1 LNTRL
6 VAAKV
11 LSRVLQDGQS
21 LTAALDHAF
30 LTVESVKD
38 RAFIQAL
45 CYGVCRQYHRL
56 DFVLTQLLDKP
67 LKDVDVKS
75 LALVG
80 LYQLNFMR
88 VKPHAAVSETV
99 LAARKKP
106 WAKSLINAVLR
117 TYLREQ
123 QGLEQKA
130 DKFQVAA
137 LSHPDWLIKQIEQ
150 DWPEQALAIMQE
162 NNLQPPM
169 VLRVNLART
178 SREDYLQLL
187 TGQGIDAE
195 TVSFCPSAIRLDK
208 PVPVELLP
216 GFADGLVSVQDTA
229 AQLAAGL
236 LDAQPEHRVLDV
248 CAAPGGKTAHI
259 LESAVGRNKPDRAV
273 ARAGVSRQAILP
285 DALRVNANLF
295 RTDLSGEPPGFVG
308 NIELVAVDIDESRM
322 QRVNENLQR
331 LKLQAKLVV
340 GDAANP
346 AIWWDG
352 QPFERILL
360 DAPCSALG
368 VIRRHPDIK
377 LLRRAE
383 DIGQLQTLQKSILQA
398 VWPLLAPGGLLL
410 YATCS
415 ILKQENEQQVQA
427 FLTEQADAVELPIEA
442 DWGIAGVY
450 GRQILTGDSA
460 MDGFYYA
467 RLRKK
472 P

>member
-1 LNTRL
+1 MNTRL

-11 LSRVLQDGQS
+11 LSRILQDGQS
-21 LTAALDHAF
+21 LTAALDKVF
-30 LTVESVKD
+30 LDIESAKD

-56 DFVLTQLLDKP
+56 DFILNQLLDKP
-67 LKDVDVKS
+67 LKDADVKA

-106 WAKSLINAVLR
+106 WAKSLINALLR

-123 QGLEQKA
+123 EGLEHKA

-150 DWPEQALAIMQE
+150 DWPEQALRIFLE
-162 NNLQPPM
+162 NNRQPPM
-169 VLRVNLART
+169 VLRVNLAKT
-178 SREDYLQLL
+178 SRDHYLQLL
-187 TGQGIDAE
+187 TGQDIAAQ
-195 TVSFCPSAIRLDK
+195 TVSFCLSAIVLDK

-216 GFADGLVSVQDTA
+216 GFTDGLVSVQDTA
-229 AQLAAGL
+229 AQLAVGL
-236 LDAQPEHRVLDV
+236 LDVQPGHRVLDV

-259 LESAVGRNKPDRAV
+259 LESQPQLK
-273 ARAGVSRQAILP
+273 
-285 DALRVNANLF
+285 
-295 RTDLSGEPPGFVG
+295 
-308 NIELVAVDIDESRM
+308 ELVAVDIDEARM
-322 QRVNENLQR
+322 QRVSENLQR
-331 LKLQAKLVV
+331 LNLQAKLVV

-346 AIWWDG
+346 KEWWDG
-352 QPFERILL
+352 QPFDRILL

-383 DIGQLQTLQKSILQA
+383 DIGQLQALQKSILQA
-398 VWPLLAPGGLLL
+398 VWPLLAPGGLMV

-427 FLTEQADAVELPIEA
+427 FLAEHADARELPIDA
-442 DWGIAGVY
+442 DWGITGVC
-450 GRQILTGDSA
+450 GRQILTGESA

-467 RLRKK
+467 RLSKGSS
-472 P
+472 

>member
-6 VAAKV
+6 VAARV
-11 LSRVLQDGQS
+11 LFRVLQDGQS
-21 LTAALDHAF
+21 LTAALDNAF
-30 LTVESVKD
+30 LAIESGKD

-56 DFVLTQLLDKP
+56 DYILSQLLDKP
-67 LKDVDVKS
+67 LKDAEVKA

-80 LYQLNFMR
+80 LYQLKYMR

-123 QGLEQKA
+123 EELEHKA
-130 DKFQVAA
+130 DKNQVAA
-137 LSHPDWLIKQIEQ
+137 LSHPDWLIKQIER
-150 DWPEQALAIMQE
+150 DWPEQALNIFLE

-169 VLRVNLART
+169 VLRVNLAKVG
-178 SREDYLQLL
+178 REQYLQLL
-187 TGQGIDAE
+187 TGQNIEAE
-195 TVSFCPSAIRLDK
+195 IVSFCPSAIKLDK
-208 PVPVELLP
+208 PVPVDILP

-236 LDAQPEHRVLDV
+236 LDVRPGHRVLDV
-248 CAAPGGKTAHI
+248 CAAPGGKAAHI
-259 LESAVGRNKPDRAV
+259 LESQPQLK
-273 ARAGVSRQAILP
+273 
-285 DALRVNANLF
+285 
-295 RTDLSGEPPGFVG
+295 
-308 NIELVAVDIDESRM
+308 ELVAVDIDESRM
-322 QRVNENLQR
+322 HRVSENCQR
-331 LKLQAKLVV
+331 LKLQATLVV
-340 GDAANP
+340 GDAGNP
-346 AIWWDG
+346 SSWWDG
-352 QPFERILL
+352 KPFNRILL

-383 DIGQLQTLQKSILQA
+383 DIQQLQALQQSILKA
-398 VWPLLAPGGLLL
+398 VWPLLASGGLMV

-415 ILKQENEQQVQA
+415 ILKQENERQVKA
-427 FLTEQADAVELPIEA
+427 FLAEHNDAVELPIDA
-442 DWGIAGVY
+442 DWGTSGVC
-450 GRQILTGDSA
+450 GRQIFTGESA

-467 RLRKK
+467 CISKQ
-472 P
+472 

>member
-1 LNTRL
+1 
-6 VAAKV
+6 

-21 LTAALDHAF
+21 LTAALDNAF
-30 LTVESVKD
+30 LAVESGKD
-38 RAFIQAL
+38 RAFVQAL

-56 DFVLTQLLDKP
+56 DYILSQLLDKP
-67 LKDVDVKS
+67 LKDADVKA

-80 LYQLNFMR
+80 LYQLKYMR

-123 QGLEQKA
+123 EELEHKA

-137 LSHPDWLIKQIEQ
+137 LSHPDWLIKQIER
-150 DWPEQALAIMQE
+150 DWPEQALSIFLE

-169 VLRVNLART
+169 VLRVNLAKV
-178 SREDYLQLL
+178 SREHYLQLL
-187 TGQGIDAE
+187 IEQDIEAE
-195 TVSFCPSAIRLDK
+195 AVSFCPSAIRLDK
-208 PVPVELLP
+208 PVPVDILP

-236 LDAQPEHRVLDV
+236 LDVQPGHRVLDV
-248 CAAPGGKTAHI
+248 CAAPGGKAAHI
-259 LESAVGRNKPDRAV
+259 LESQPQLK
-273 ARAGVSRQAILP
+273 
-285 DALRVNANLF
+285 
-295 RTDLSGEPPGFVG
+295 
-308 NIELVAVDIDESRM
+308 ELVAVDIDESRM
-322 QRVNENLQR
+322 QRVSENCRR
-331 LKLQAKLVV
+331 LKLQATLVV

-346 AIWWDG
+346 SDWWEG
-352 QPFERILL
+352 KPFDRILL

-383 DIGQLQTLQKSILQA
+383 DIQQLQALQKNILKA
-398 VWPLLAPGGLLL
+398 VWPLLAPGGLMV

-415 ILKQENEQQVQA
+415 ILKQENEQQVKT
-427 FLTEQADAVELPIEA
+427 FLAEHSDAVELPINA
-442 DWGIAGVY
+442 GWGAAGAC
-450 GRQILTGDSA
+450 GRQIFTGESA

-467 RLRKK
+467 RISKQ
-472 P
+472 

>member
-1 LNTRL
+1 MNTRL
-6 VAAKV
+6 VAARV

-21 LTAALDHAF
+21 LTAALDNAF
-30 LTVESVKD
+30 LTIDSAKD

-45 CYGVCRQYHRL
+45 CYGVCRQFHRL
-56 DFVLTQLLDKP
+56 DFVLSQLLDKP
-67 LKDVDVKS
+67 LKDTDVKA

-80 LYQLNFMR
+80 LYQLKFMR

-123 QGLEQKA
+123 EGLEQKV

-150 DWPEQALAIMQE
+150 DWPEQALAVLRE
-162 NNLQPPM
+162 NNQQPPM
-169 VLRVNLART
+169 VLRVNLSKI
-178 SREDYLQLL
+178 SRENYLQLL
-187 TGQGIDAE
+187 TEQGISAQ
-195 TVSFCPSAIRLDK
+195 TVSFCPSAIILDK
-208 PVPVELLP
+208 PVPVDLLP
-216 GFADGLVSVQDTA
+216 GFADGSVSVQDTA

-236 LDAQPEHRVLDV
+236 LDVQPGHRVLDV

-259 LESAVGRNKPDRAV
+259 LESQPRLK
-273 ARAGVSRQAILP
+273 
-285 DALRVNANLF
+285 
-295 RTDLSGEPPGFVG
+295 
-308 NIELVAVDIDESRM
+308 ELVAVDIDESRM
-322 QRVNENLQR
+322 QRVSENLQR
-331 LKLQAKLVV
+331 LNLQAKLVV

-346 AIWWDG
+346 QSWWDG
-352 QPFERILL
+352 KPFDRILL

-383 DIGQLQTLQKSILQA
+383 DIGQLQVLQKSILQA
-398 VWPLLAPGGLLL
+398 VWPLLAPEGLMV

-427 FLTEQADAVELPIEA
+427 FLAEHSDAVELSIDA
-442 DWGIAGVY
+442 DWGTAGVC
-450 GRQILTGDSA
+450 GRQILTGESA

-467 RLRKK
+467 CISKR
-472 P
+472 

>member
-1 LNTRL
+1 
-6 VAAKV
+6 
-11 LSRVLQDGQS
+11 LQDGQS
-21 LTAALDHAF
+21 LTAALDNA
-30 LTVESVKD
+30 LQTIESGKD

-56 DFVLTQLLDKP
+56 DFILGQLLDKP
-67 LKDVDVKS
+67 LKDMDVKA

-80 LYQLNFMR
+80 LYQLKFMR

-123 QGLEQKA
+123 ETLEQKA
-130 DKFQVAA
+130 DNEQTAA
-137 LSHPDWLIKQIEQ
+137 VVSHPAWLIKQIEQ
-150 DWPEQALAIMQE
+150 DWPEQAQRILSE

-178 SREDYLQLL
+178 NRDHYLQAL
-187 TGQGIDAE
+187 TEQDIAAE
-195 TVSFCPSAIRLDK
+195 AVDFCPSAIILDK
-208 PVPVELLP
+208 PVQVELLP
-216 GFADGLVSVQDTA
+216 GFGEGLVSVQDTA

-236 LDAQPEHRVLDV
+236 LDARPGHRVLDV

-259 LESAVGRNKPDRAV
+259 LESQPQLK
-273 ARAGVSRQAILP
+273 
-285 DALRVNANLF
+285 
-295 RTDLSGEPPGFVG
+295 
-308 NIELVAVDIDESRM
+308 ELVAVDIDESRM
-322 QRVNENLQR
+322 QRVSENLQR
-331 LKLQAKLVV
+331 LGLQAKLVV

-346 AIWWDG
+346 EKWWDG
-352 QPFERILL
+352 KLFDRILL

-383 DIGQLQTLQKSILQA
+383 DIESLQALQKAILQA
-398 VWPLLAPGGLLL
+398 VWPLLSPGGLLI

-415 ILKQENEQQVQA
+415 ILKQENERQVQA
-427 FLTEQADAVELPIEA
+427 FLADHGNAVELPIVA
-442 DWGIAGVY
+442 DWGSAGKC

-467 RLRKK
+467 RISKQ
-472 P
+472 

>member
-1 LNTRL
+1 LNIRL

-11 LSRVLQDGQS
+11 LARVLQDGQS
-21 LTAALDHAF
+21 LTAALDNAF
-30 LTVESVKD
+30 PAIDSAKD

-56 DFVLTQLLDKP
+56 DFILSQLLDKP
-67 LKDVDVKS
+67 LKDADVKA

-80 LYQLNFMR
+80 LYQLKFMR

-123 QGLEQKA
+123 EGLEHKA
-130 DKFQVAA
+130 DKCQVAA

-150 DWPEQALAIMQE
+150 DWPEQALRIFLE
-162 NNLQPPM
+162 NNQQPPM
-169 VLRVNLART
+169 VLRVNLSKT

-187 TGQGIDAE
+187 IGQDIAAE
-195 TVSFCPSAIRLDK
+195 PVSFCPSAIRLDK
-208 PVPVELLP
+208 PVPVDQLP
-216 GFADGLVSVQDTA
+216 GFAGGLVSVQDTA

-236 LDAQPEHRVLDV
+236 LDVQPGHRVLDV

-259 LESAVGRNKPDRAV
+259 LETQPQLK
-273 ARAGVSRQAILP
+273 
-285 DALRVNANLF
+285 
-295 RTDLSGEPPGFVG
+295 
-308 NIELVAVDIDESRM
+308 ELVAVDIDEFRM
-322 QRVNENLQR
+322 QRVGENLQR
-331 LKLQAKLVV
+331 LNLQAKRVV

-346 AIWWDG
+346 ASWWDG
-352 QPFERILL
+352 KPFDRVLL

-383 DIGQLQTLQKSILQA
+383 DIGQLQALQKNILQA

-415 ILKQENEQQVQA
+415 ILKQENERQVQA
-427 FLTEQADAVELPIEA
+427 FLAEHADAIELPIEA
-442 DWGIAGVY
+442 DWGVAGVC
-450 GRQILTGDSA
+450 GRQILTGESA

-467 RLRKK
+467 RLSKDSVMNEIVNI
-472 P
+472 